1 VTFKLLGKAFVV
13 LTLVAIFLFLGLWQ
27 LDAAN
32 KLQAA
37 KKVTPDTTIYQ
48 LSDLASPAM
57 ALDSRS
63 VGKKVSLRGN
73 YILTFRAPNQI
84 DKQGVTSDWEVALMQ
99 VDQSS
104 AVLVLRGYWKDR
116 LTSPGVAMSSDGV
129 STGVDLQAIVQ
140 PRQFEDVSTNSP
152 GVISR
157 VDSSVIVAETDLDLF
172 DGFLLATG
180 EQVSEGVIDRDRIT
194 LAPVESKATGYYWQ
208 HISYVIIWWLMA
220 AIVIY
225 LPFYRKRQE
234 SDTLSV

>member
-1 VTFKLLGKAFVV
+1 MTFKLFGKSLVV
-13 LTLVAIFLFLGLWQ
+13 LTLVAIFGFLGLWQ
-27 LDAAN
+27 LNAAN
-32 KLQAA
+32 NLQAA
-37 KKVTPDTTIYQ
+37 KKVAPDPAVYQ
-48 LSDLASPAM
+48 LSELASPAM

-73 YILTFRAPNQI
+73 YIMTFRAPNQI
-84 DKQGVTSDWEVALMQ
+84 DQQGMTSDWEVALMQ

-116 LTSPGVAMSSDGV
+116 VTNPSPAV
-129 STGVDLQAIVQ
+129 STAVDLKAVVQ

-157 VDSSVIVAETDLDLF
+157 VDSSVIVAQTTLDLF

-180 EQVSEGVIDRDRIT
+180 EQVSDGIINRDRIA

>member
-1 VTFKLLGKAFVV
+1 MIIKLFGKALVV
-13 LTLVAIFLFLGLWQ
+13 LTLVAIFGFLGLWQ

-37 KKVTPDTTIYQ
+37 KKIAPDLKVYQ
-48 LSDLASPAM
+48 LSDLAAPAT

-84 DKQGVTSDWEVALMQ
+84 DQQGITSDWEVGLMQ
-99 VDQSS
+99 IDQSS

-116 LTSPGVAMSSDGV
+116 LTAPTIAIT
-129 STGVDLQAIVQ
+129 TGVYLEAVVQ
-140 PRQFEDVSTNSP
+140 PRQFEDRVSNSP

-157 VDSSVIVAETDLDLF
+157 LDSSVIVSLTDLDLY
-172 DGFLLATG
+172 DGFLLATS
-180 EQVSEGVIDRDRIT
+180 EQVSNSDIDRDRIT
-194 LAPVESKATGYYWQ
+194 LAPVKSKATGYYWQ

-234 SDTLSV
+234 RDTLSV

>member
-1 VTFKLLGKAFVV
+1 MTFKLLGKAFVV

-37 KKVTPDTTIYQ
+37 KKVAPDTNIYQ

-73 YILTFRAPNQI
+73 YILTFRAPDQI

-116 LTSPGVAMSSDGV
+116 LTSPGVAMS
-129 STGVDLQAIVQ
+129 TGIDLQAIVQ

-157 VDSSVIVAETDLDLF
+157 VDSSVIVAETDLDLY

-220 AIVIY
+220 AIVIF

>member
-1 VTFKLLGKAFVV
+1 VKFKLFGKTLVV
-13 LTLVAIFLFLGLWQ
+13 LTLVAIFGLLGLWQ

-32 KLQAA
+32 DLQEA
-37 KKVTPDTTIYQ
+37 KNVAPDPIVYQ
-48 LSDLASPAM
+48 LSDLASPAT

-63 VGKKVSLRGN
+63 VAKKVSLRGN

-84 DKQGVTSDWEVALMQ
+84 DQQGLMSDWEVGLMQ

-104 AVLVLRGYWKDR
+104 AILVVRGYWKDR
-116 LTSPGVAMSSDGV
+116 LTEPRIAM
-129 STGVDLQAIVQ
+129 STGVDLQAVVQ
-140 PRQFEDVSTNSP
+140 PRQFEDRVRNSP

-157 VDSSVIVAETDLDLF
+157 IDSSVIVALTDLDLY
-172 DGFLLATG
+172 DGFLVATG
-180 EQVSEGVIDRDRIT
+180 EQVSEGVITRDRIDV
-194 LAPVESKATGYYWQ
+194 AEVKSKATGYYWQ

-234 SDTLSV
+234 RDTLSA